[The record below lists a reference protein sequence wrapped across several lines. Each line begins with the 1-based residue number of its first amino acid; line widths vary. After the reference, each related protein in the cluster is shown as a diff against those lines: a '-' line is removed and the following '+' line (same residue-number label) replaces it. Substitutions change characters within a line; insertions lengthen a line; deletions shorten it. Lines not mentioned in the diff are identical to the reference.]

1 MWGQLGDFGWDV
13 SASHHNTGPLALV
26 LLEINDDPAQHG
38 EKGTLLHCWEC
49 TLGQPLWRT
58 VQRFFKT
65 FYNNPTT
72 QILLF
77 NTV

>member
-13 SASHHNTGPLALV
+13 SASHHNAGPLALV
-26 LLEINDDPAQHG
+26 LLGINDDPAQHG
-38 EKGTLLHCWEC
+38 EKGTLLHCWER

-65 FYNNPTT
+65 
-72 QILLF
+72 LK
-77 NTV
+77 